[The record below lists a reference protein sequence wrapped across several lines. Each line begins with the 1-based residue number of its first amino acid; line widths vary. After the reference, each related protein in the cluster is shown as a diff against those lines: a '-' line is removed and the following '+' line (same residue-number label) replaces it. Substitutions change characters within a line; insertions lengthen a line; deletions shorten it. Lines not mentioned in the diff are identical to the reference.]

1 MLARTAMAVVAEVA
15 VSLVQCHQ
23 LCLGSPKFGKAQ
35 WVFQNN
41 NGRGQIFKSRIMN
54 ILVASFAEQVTERR
68 MFQNLQN
75 KSLDQ
80 DGYDVYVT
88 KSTCV
93 LQNKKSYIYISYI
106 YYSNHTERI
115 QIYIETSKHIFDIT
129 YLLN

>member
-68 MFQNLQN
+68 MFQNFQNLQN

-93 LQNKKSYIYISYI
+93 LQNKQSYIYILYI
-106 YYSNHTERI
+106 LFKPY
-115 QIYIETSKHIFDIT
+115 
-129 YLLN
+129 